1 MWAIGRI
8 TQPKEPRVMQTH
20 HPDLEAQRLETW
32 VYLFE
37 QGDRSRGALLGGK
50 GAGLA
55 EMSRAGLPV
64 PPGFTITTAACNTYY
79 ANDKLFPEGMWSQ
92 SKAALKVIEER
103 TGKGF
108 GDPANPLLVSV
119 RSGAPVS
126 MPGMM
131 DTVLNLGLNTDT
143 LHGLAALTGN
153 ERFAWDAYRRFVQMF
168 ANIVLDVPKEKL
180 DRAMEAVKSRAGA
193 GRDAD
198 LAVEDLRAIVER
210 FREIIFGETRQA
222 VPDDPEKQL
231 RMAIAAVFDS
241 WTNRRA
247 VDYRRVNRLSDSM
260 GTAVNVQAMVFGNA
274 GDDSGTGVAF
284 TRNPNNGEPAL
295 FGEYLTNAQGEDVVA
310 GLRTPFPIQHMAEA
324 MPETYRQFLQTAR
337 QLEAHYHD
345 MQDLEFTIERGKLY
359 MLQTR
364 RGKRSGRA
372 AARIAVDLVN
382 EGVIARKEAVN
393 RVSPEHIEQLL
404 HPVVDPTAQVSVL
417 ATGLPAS
424 PGAASGKAV
433 FDADEAKALAE
444 AGEKV
449 ILVRHE
455 TNPDDFHGMV
465 AAQAIVTARGGMTCL
480 AADTL
485 VLTDQGFLTAETV
498 FQRLDD
504 GARLHILSLDTVSLR
519 PIWRLIIAAGR
530 KSASVVPIAVSQT
543 GYAQSNLLRLTP
555 DHKVFVIHNRELKKK
570 RLDAALE
577 DGDFLT
583 VVDRLPALGEEHTSL
598 ELAYL
603 AGVIFSD
610 GYVRLTPTKGSV
622 TFVQKSTPQKAEFI
636 SAVKRAFQSAF
647 GVPFTYT
654 RERTGVGVLAGRE
667 IRGSIT
673 DHISFRR
680 APAAQLMD
688 IRDHLSAWVL
698 RLDGPALLSFLAGF
712 VDGDGTFAVES
723 SKVRLQIT
731 VSRRKASLLAGLAL
745 TCLRLGI
752 VPQISRNRQHY
763 LLQITERVDE
773 ILAYAYRVKAEI
785 PERHYESRCLSIR
798 ALFGDVVDQVN
809 YMGRVREGLKRN
821 LMFGVEKI
829 RRDILPLCTGSAR
842 DQVQALLDSPLRSY
856 RMKSAG
862 QPVEAMVYNFEVDAT
877 NELDKNYIAFSSG
890 FTPVLVSN
898 SHAAVVAR
906 GMGKC
911 CVVGCD
917 ALQIDYGQQLFVA
930 GKATVTRG
938 DWITVDGS
946 TGRVLLG
953 AVPTIRPELD
963 HYYHTVM
970 KWADEFRR
978 LRVRANADTPNDAQV
993 ARRFGAEGIGLCRT
1007 EHMFFEG
1014 QRIEAMRE
1022 MIMAPNVVARREALA
1037 KLEPHQTQDFEGIF
1051 TAMDGFPVTI
1061 RLLDPP
1067 LHEFLPRRDELM
1079 ISITDL
1085 KLRLRLASGLEEIN
1099 SLLKQIGAR
1108 EVLLAQVER
1117 LDEANP
1123 MLGHRGCRLGVVY
1136 PEVTEMQA
1144 RAIFTAAVRCK
1155 ERNVKVIP
1163 EVMVP
1168 LVAFFS
1174 EFKQQAA
1181 IVRRVAE
1188 EVFSSH
1194 GVRVEYTVG
1203 TMIELP
1209 RAALTAG
1216 EIAAAAEFFSFGTND
1231 LTQTTLG
1238 LSRDDSSRFLPGYVD
1253 RGLIAD
1259 DPFQTIDVQGVGQ
1272 LVRLGTERGRA
1283 ARDKLKVG
1291 VCGEHGGDPRSVVFF
1306 HGVGLDYVSCSP
1318 FRVPIARLAA
1328 AQAALADE

>member
-131 DTVLNLGLNTDT
+131 DTVLNLGLNADT

-222 VPDDPEKQL
+222 VPDDPEEQL

-310 GLRTPFPIQHMAEA
+310 GIRTPFPIQHMAEA

-444 AGEKV
+444 AGEQV

-465 AAQAIVTARGGMTCL
+465 AAQAIVTARGGMT
-480 AADTL
+480 
-485 VLTDQGFLTAETV
+485 
-498 FQRLDD
+498 
-504 GARLHILSLDTVSLR
+504 
-519 PIWRLIIAAGR
+519 
-530 KSASVVPIAVSQT
+530 
-543 GYAQSNLLRLTP
+543 
-555 DHKVFVIHNRELKKK
+555 
-570 RLDAALE
+570 
-577 DGDFLT
+577 
-583 VVDRLPALGEEHTSL
+583 
-598 ELAYL
+598 
-603 AGVIFSD
+603 
-610 GYVRLTPTKGSV
+610 
-622 TFVQKSTPQKAEFI
+622 
-636 SAVKRAFQSAF
+636 
-647 GVPFTYT
+647 
-654 RERTGVGVLAGRE
+654 
-667 IRGSIT
+667 
-673 DHISFRR
+673 
-680 APAAQLMD
+680 
-688 IRDHLSAWVL
+688 
-698 RLDGPALLSFLAGF
+698 
-712 VDGDGTFAVES
+712 
-723 SKVRLQIT
+723 
-731 VSRRKASLLAGLAL
+731 
-745 TCLRLGI
+745 
-752 VPQISRNRQHY
+752 
-763 LLQITERVDE
+763 
-773 ILAYAYRVKAEI
+773 
-785 PERHYESRCLSIR
+785 
-798 ALFGDVVDQVN
+798 
-809 YMGRVREGLKRN
+809 
-821 LMFGVEKI
+821 
-829 RRDILPLCTGSAR
+829 
-842 DQVQALLDSPLRSY
+842 
-856 RMKSAG
+856 
-862 QPVEAMVYNFEVDAT
+862 
-877 NELDKNYIAFSSG
+877 
-890 FTPVLVSN
+890 

-1168 LVAFFS
+1168 LVAFVS
-1174 EFKQQAA
+1174 EFNQQVA